1 MKLDKSYNSADS
13 SSNMYIRDWRKSL
26 RSPPS
31 YRIGTTTFRFH
42 FHFVFIIISVT
53 MLILLFYYV
62 KPGPRSPY
70 SDSLFEKFHPPTH
83 QTYNYT
89 YPLSAPIIGSGMRTY
104 RIGIIA
110 DLDKESRVIGQ
121 NAWKSYYKKGY
132 ISYKEATE
140 AIVVSFDSDPVV
152 ELQNG
157 YSLNGRGMELSE
169 LVTFN
174 GKLLTFDDRT
184 GLVFELNN
192 EKVTVMWLLMDGD
205 GKTTKG
211 FKSEW
216 ATVKDEVLYVGS
228 MGKEWTTS
236 SGEFGSFDPMYVK
249 AVSMNGEIHHV
260 NWVSNYKKIR
270 EAVGIQW
277 PGYMIH
283 ESGMWS
289 AVHRKWFFLPR
300 RCSKNTYNE
309 TLDEMMGCNLLISA
323 EENFNKVK
331 VVKLGNYKPSLGF
344 SSFKFVPGTDDSV
357 IVALQTEELNGKT
370 STYITGFTIT
380 GKVLLAPERIE
391 TDLKYEGLEFI

>member
-1 MKLDKSYNSADS
+1 MKLDKSYSSADS

-42 FHFVFIIISVT
+42 FHFVFIIICVT
-53 MLILLFYYV
+53 TLIILFYYV

-70 SDSLFEKFHPPTH
+70 SDSLFEKFHPPVH
-83 QTYNYT
+83 QAYNYT

-104 RIGIIA
+104 RIGIVA
-110 DLDKESRVIGQ
+110 DLDKESRIVGQ

-132 ISYKEATE
+132 LSYNAAKET
-140 AIVVSFDSDPVV
+140 IVVSFDSDPVV
-152 ELQNG
+152 ELRNG

-192 EKVTVMWLLMDGD
+192 EKVTGLWLLMDGD

-236 SGEFGSFDPMYVK
+236 SGEFESFDPMYVK
-249 AVSMNGEIHHV
+249 AVSMNGEVHHI

-270 EAVGIQW
+270 EVVGIEW

-289 AVHRKWFFLPR
+289 PVHRKWFFLPR

-331 VVKLGNYKPSLGF
+331 VVKLGTYKPTFGF

-370 STYITGFTIT
+370 STYITAFTIT
-380 GKVLLAPERIE
+380 GKVLLPPERIE